1 MKNAISWFEIP
12 VTHLDKAQ
20 AFYEAT
26 LACTLRR
33 EAMGP
38 SDGAVF
44 PYDNDEANG
53 GVGGALLCGP
63 TARPLVLPAHW
74 CIWMPRHR
82 STRR

>member
-26 LACTLRR
+26 LACQMRR

-38 SDGAVF
+38 SDRTVGAHNRA
-44 PYDNDEANG
+44 PPIPPLASSLSSGNTAPCD
-53 GVGGALLCGP
+53 GP
-63 TARPLVLPAHW
+63 IASRRIWQARVA
-74 CIWMPRHR
+74 
-82 STRR
+82 S